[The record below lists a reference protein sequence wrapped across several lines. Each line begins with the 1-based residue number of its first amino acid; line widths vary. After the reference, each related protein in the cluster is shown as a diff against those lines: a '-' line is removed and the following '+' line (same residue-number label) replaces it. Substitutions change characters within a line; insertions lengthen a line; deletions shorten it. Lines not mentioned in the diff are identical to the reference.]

1 MRLNRFIAQA
11 GVCSRREADT
21 LIQEG
26 KVKVNDK
33 VVKQMGMK
41 IIPDRDKVSYL
52 GQVLEP
58 ENKVYVLLN
67 KPKNFIT
74 TTNDPEGRRTVLEL
88 VKTATTERIFPV
100 GRLDRN
106 TTGLLLLTN
115 DGDLTKKLTHPSHE
129 VKKLYHASLDKD
141 LTEEHM
147 EMLRKGIELEDGLAK
162 ADKIR
167 YVAGKGPNEV
177 GIELHSGRNRIV
189 RRMFEAL
196 GYDVIHLDRVMIG
209 SLSKKD
215 VPRGKWRHLKTKEVS
230 FIKMQVGGLK
240 KPTKFAGNKPKKKS
254 RPKGKADK

>member
-1 MRLNRFIAQA
+1 
-11 GVCSRREADT
+11 
-21 LIQEG
+21 
-26 KVKVNDK
+26 
-33 VVKQMGMK
+33 MK
-41 IIPDRDKVSYL
+41 IIPAQDKVSYE
-52 GQVLEP
+52 GKILEP

-88 VKTATTERIFPV
+88 VKTATSERIFPV

-129 VKKLYHASLDKD
+129 VKKLYHVTLDQ
-141 LTEEHM
+141 EVSEAHM
-147 EMLRKGIELEDGLAK
+147 RQLKEGIELEDGMAK

-167 YVAGKGPNEV
+167 YVTNKGPNEV

-196 GYDVIHLDRVMIG
+196 GYEVVHLDRVMMG
-209 SLSKKD
+209 SLTKKN
-215 VPRGKWRHLKTKEVS
+215 VPRGKWRHLTDKEVS
-230 FIKMQVGGLK
+230 FLKMQVGGIS
-240 KPTKFAGNKPKKKS
+240 KPSKFGKQKPKKKQ
-254 RPKGKADK
+254 RR